1 MSKVIEINGAGTPT
15 GRTWNDTT
23 GERVNARINRLKA
36 KLPAGSS
43 TTYRVEK
50 S

>member
-1 MSKVIEINGAGTPT
+1 MSKVIEINGAGIPT

-23 GERVNARINRLKA
+23 GEQVNNRINRLKA

-43 TTYRVEK
+43 VTYKVK
-50 S
+50 KA